1 MRDVE
6 RDTDPVEAADDE
18 RDLYGISTWEQR
30 SLLDSISVAV
40 YWLAV
45 RTGQVLLVL
54 LTLLIFL
61 AVGGLSIL
69 REPLIG
75 VLAILSA
82 LPALALVGYVW
93 YSDVTSYEPLSL
105 LAATFILGVLTAGFA
120 AVANSLFQPVFT
132 TLGGIGMVLFFYL
145 IVGPVEES
153 VKLLAVR
160 LYAYNDARFAA
171 VIDGAVYGAAAGLG
185 FATIENAIYISGAV
199 GEVGGLSLGLDLIG
213 IGDDITAT
221 RALAGP
227 GHVIYSSFAGYYLGL
242 AKFNPEN
249 RGPIIVKGLIIAAV
263 IHATY
268 NTTIGIG
275 SGLIQAVT
283 GLSQLPAF
291 FVYVLLYVGGFG
303 YLLYRK
309 IQRYNDAHQ
318 AAHSNGTTESEEPV
332 NDVETE

>member
-1 MRDVE
+1 MQDIE
-6 RDTDPVEAADDE
+6 KETDPVDAADDE
-18 RDLYGISTWEQR
+18 RDLYGITWWERR
-30 SLLDSISVAV
+30 SLLDSASVAI
-40 YWLAV
+40 YWLAI
-45 RTGQVLLVL
+45 RTGQMLLVL
-54 LTLLIFL
+54 LALLIFL

-82 LPALALVGYVW
+82 LPALALAGYVW
-93 YSDVTSYEPLSL
+93 YSDVTTRAPLSL

-120 AVANSLFQPVFT
+120 AVANSIFQPIFT
-132 TLGGIGMVLFFYL
+132 MLGGIGMVLFFYL

-160 LYAYNDARFAA
+160 LYAYNDVRFAA
-171 VIDGAVYGAAAGLG
+171 VIDGAVYGAVAGLG

-213 IGDDITAT
+213 IGGDITAT

-227 GHVIYSSFAGYYLGL
+227 GHVVYSAFAGYYLGL

-249 RGPIIVKGLIIAAV
+249 RGPIIVKGLIIAAL

-268 NTTIGIG
+268 NSTVGIA
-275 SGLIQAVT
+275 SGLIQTVT
-283 GLSQLPAF
+283 GLPQLPAF

-309 IQRYNDAHQ
+309 IQQYNTAYR
-318 AAHSNGTTESEEPV
+318 AAHSNETTESEEP
-332 NDVETE
+332 DIDAETE

>member
-1 MRDVE
+1 MSSE
-6 RDTDPVEAADDE
+6 NTDPVKAADDQ
-18 RDLYGISTWEQR
+18 RDLYGISSWERR
-30 SLLDSISVAV
+30 SLLDSASVAV

-45 RTGQVLLVL
+45 RTGRLLLVL
-54 LTLLIFL
+54 LALLIFL
-61 AVGGLSIL
+61 AVGGLGILSDPSIA
-69 REPLIG
+69 
-75 VLAILSA
+75 VLTALSA
-82 LPALALVGYVW
+82 LPALALAGYVW
-93 YSDVTSYEPLSL
+93 YSDVTTNEPLSL

-120 AVANSLFQPVFT
+120 AVVNGVLQPVFA

-171 VIDGAVYGAAAGLG
+171 VIDGAVYGAVAGLG
-185 FATIENAIYISGAV
+185 FATIENAIYISRAV

-213 IGDDITAT
+213 IGGDITAT

-249 RGPIIVKGLIIAAV
+249 RGPIIIKGLIIAAV

-268 NTTIGIG
+268 NTTVGIG
-275 SGLIQAVT
+275 SGLIQGVT
-283 GLSQLPAF
+283 GLPQLSSF
-291 FVYVLLYVGGFG
+291 FIYALLYVGGFG

-309 IQRYNDAHQ
+309 IRQYKDAYQ
-318 AAHSNGTTESEEPV
+318 TAHPNENTESEEPAI
-332 NDVETE
+332 DAETE

>member
-1 MRDVE
+1 MQDVKKE
-6 RDTDPVEAADDE
+6 TDPVEAADDE
-18 RDLYGISTWEQR
+18 RDLYGISSWERR
-30 SLLDSISVAV
+30 SLLDGASVAV
-40 YWLAV
+40 YWVAV
-45 RTGQVLLVL
+45 RTGQILLVL
-54 LTLLIFL
+54 LALVIFL

-69 REPLIG
+69 REPVIG

-82 LPALALVGYVW
+82 LPALALAGYVW
-93 YSDVTSYEPLSL
+93 YSDVTTSEPLSL

-120 AVANSLFQPVFT
+120 AVVNGLLQPVFT

-171 VIDGAVYGAAAGLG
+171 VIDGAVYGAVAGLG
-185 FATIENAIYISGAV
+185 FATIENALYIGRVV

-213 IGDDITAT
+213 IGGDITAT

-227 GHVIYSSFAGYYLGL
+227 GHVVYSSFAGYYLGL
-242 AKFNPEN
+242 AKFNPGN

-268 NTTIGIG
+268 NTTVGIG

-283 GLSQLPAF
+283 GLPQLPAF
-291 FVYVLLYVGGFG
+291 FIYVVLYVGGFG

-309 IQRYNDAHQ
+309 IQQYNNAHQ
-318 AAHSNGTTESEEPV
+318 AAHSNETTESGEPV
-332 NDVETE
+332 TDAETE

>member
-1 MRDVE
+1 VSSE
-6 RDTDPVEAADDE
+6 DTDPVEAADDE
-18 RDLYGISTWEQR
+18 RDLYGISTWERR
-30 SLLDSISVAV
+30 SLLDKASVAV

-45 RTGQVLLVL
+45 RTGQLLLVVL
-54 LTLLIFL
+54 ALLIFL
-61 AVGGLSIL
+61 TVGGLSIL
-69 REPLIG
+69 REPSIG
-75 VLAILSA
+75 VLTVLSA
-82 LPALALVGYVW
+82 LPALALAGYVW
-93 YSDVTSYEPLSL
+93 YSDVTTSEPLSL

-120 AVANSLFQPVFT
+120 AVLNSLFQPVFT
-132 TLGGIGMVLFFYL
+132 RLGALGMVLFFYL

-171 VIDGAVYGAAAGLG
+171 VIDGAVYGAVAGLG
-185 FATIENAIYISGAV
+185 FATIENAIYISRVV

-213 IGDDITAT
+213 IGGDITAT

-227 GHVIYSSFAGYYLGL
+227 GHVVYSSFAGYYLGL
-242 AKFNPEN
+242 AKFNPGN
-249 RGPIIVKGLIIAAV
+249 RGPIVVKGLIVAAL

-268 NTTIGIG
+268 NTTVGIG

-309 IQRYNDAHQ
+309 LQRYKNAYQ
-318 AAHSNGTTESEEPV
+318 VAHSNGTNDSDEPAV
-332 NDVETE
+332 DTETE

>member
-1 MRDVE
+1 MQDVE
-6 RDTDPVEAADDE
+6 NVTDPVEAVDDE
-18 RDLYGISTWEQR
+18 RDLYGISTWERR
-30 SLLDSISVAV
+30 SLLDSVSVAV
-40 YWLAV
+40 YWVAV
-45 RTGQVLLVL
+45 RTGQILLVL
-54 LTLLIFL
+54 LALLIFL

-82 LPALALVGYVW
+82 LPALALAAYVW
-93 YSDVTSYEPLSL
+93 YSDVTTSEPLSL

-120 AVANSLFQPVFT
+120 AVANSVFQPFFT
-132 TLGGIGMVLFFYL
+132 ALGGLGMVLFFFL

-171 VIDGAVYGAAAGLG
+171 VIDGAVYGAIAGLG

-213 IGDDITAT
+213 IGGDITAT

-227 GHVIYSSFAGYYLGL
+227 GHVVYSAFAGYYLGL
-242 AKFNPEN
+242 AKFNPGN
-249 RGPIIVKGLIIAAV
+249 RGPIIVKGLIIAAL

-268 NTTIGIG
+268 NTTVGIG

-283 GLSQLPAF
+283 GLPQLPAF
-291 FVYVLLYVGGFG
+291 FVYVVLYVGGFG

-309 IQRYNDAHQ
+309 IQQYKNAHR
-318 AAHSNGTTESEEPV
+318 AAHSNENTESEERV
-332 NDVETE
+332 IDAETE

>member
-6 RDTDPVEAADDE
+6 EERDPVEAADEE
-18 RDLYGISTWEQR
+18 RDLYGISSWERR
-30 SLLDSISVAV
+30 SLLDSASVGI

-45 RTGQVLLVL
+45 RVGQALLVL
-54 LTLLIFL
+54 LAVLIFV
-61 AVGGLSIL
+61 AVGGLGIV

-75 VLAILSA
+75 VLTALSA
-82 LPALALVGYVW
+82 LPALALAGYVW
-93 YSDVTSYEPLSL
+93 QSDVTTSEPLSL

-120 AVANSLFQPVFT
+120 AVVNSVSQPVFT
-132 TLGGIGMVLFFYL
+132 ALGGLGMVLFFYL

-160 LYAYNDARFAA
+160 LYAYNDDRFAA
-171 VIDGAVYGAAAGLG
+171 VIDGAVYGAVAGLG

-213 IGDDITAT
+213 VGSDITAT

-227 GHVIYSSFAGYYLGL
+227 GHVVYSSFAGYYLGL

-249 RGPIIVKGLIIAAV
+249 HGPIIVKGLIVAAL

-268 NTTIGIG
+268 NATVGLG
-275 SGLIQAVT
+275 SGLIQAAT
-283 GLSQLPAF
+283 GLPQLAAF
-291 FVYVLLYVGGFG
+291 FVYVVLYVGGFG

-309 IQRYNDAHQ
+309 IQRYNDAHG
-318 AAHSNGTTESEEPV
+318 AAHASETTDGEDPGVDLGTE
-332 NDVETE
+332 